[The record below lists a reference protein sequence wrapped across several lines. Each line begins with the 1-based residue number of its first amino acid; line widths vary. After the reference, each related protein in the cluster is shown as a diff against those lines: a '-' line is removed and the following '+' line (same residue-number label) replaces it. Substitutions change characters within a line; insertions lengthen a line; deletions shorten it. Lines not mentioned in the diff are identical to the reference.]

1 MHPPRLPSIAPGV
14 TAFVWSLVLAFYAW
28 VFMLAVGV
36 HGGTALVVALVCLFL
51 FFLFIR
57 LNGRRVEG

>member
-1 MHPPRLPSIAPGV
+1 MHFRLPSFDPGV
-14 TAFVWSLVLAFYAW
+14 TAFVWAVVLAFYAW

-51 FFLFIR
+51 IFLFVR
-57 LNGRRVEG
+57 LFGRDVKD